1 MPIKDEVNTL
11 NIRILNVL
19 SDLNCNISDEIKDYL
34 SSKSKRLRPSLIFL
48 FAKALNIKITDE
60 IYYIACAVE
69 LIHNSTLIH
78 DDIIDEAKIRRGKIS
93 LNAKLGNSLSVL
105 AGDILITLGL
115 KQLISLNNNK
125 IINIFTESLYKM
137 CKGEINQ
144 LYTKGKIPT
153 VEDYI
158 KKSENKTAELFK
170 SALVSLF
177 YISDINEIKKIT
189 DFAKNFGIAFQIRD
203 DLINIIGSDNKKPL
217 LNDIKSGIYTAPVIY
232 LNEDENINS
241 LSEEKIIQLVQNK
254 KYIEKT
260 YNLIKYYT
268 EKAIKSI
275 DFIQENQYKQ
285 KITEITLNLYKEVMN
300 E

>member
-285 KITEITLNLYKEVMN
+285 KITEITLNFYKEVMN